1 MLGSHHV
8 PPCPTKHSAL
18 PLSMVSWS
26 CSGLHGAPKERFHP
40 LVLSLVFER
49 GRHTQQRPGGRA
61 RWLQARRALPHV
73 ARWGRSSWRRLTE
86 HAFLTVTL
94 GKEPSRRAAEQ
105 QLVPE
110 SAGRSES
117 FNNGAA
123 LLPLPR
129 RRKRGEWERRRKQ
142 QYYLLLTYLLTYY
155 LLTTRRTVRDPHKSP
170 SLCTEA
176 GARLPSGNLSQA
188 QGFSTGTS

>member
-1 MLGSHHV
+1 MSHHV
-8 PPCPTKHSAL
+8 PPCTTKHSTL
-18 PLSMVSWS
+18 PLSMVSPA
-26 CSGLHGAPKERFHP
+26 GLHGAPKERFHP
-40 LVLSLVFER
+40 LVLSPVFER
-49 GRHTQQRPGGRA
+49 GRHTRQRPAGCA
-61 RWLQARRALPHV
+61 RWLRARRALPHV
-73 ARWGRSSWRRLTE
+73 ARWGRGSWRRLTE
-86 HAFLTVTL
+86 HTFLTVTL

-123 LLPLPR
+123 LLPLPH

-142 QYYLLLTYLLTYY
+142 QYYLLLTYY
-155 LLTTRRTVRDPHKSP
+155 LLTTRRAMRDPHKSP

-176 GARLPSGNLSQA
+176 GARLPSGNLFQA
-188 QGFSTGTS
+188 QGFSTGIS